1 MNKMKKTT
9 QETKKIN
16 KKIINKKIYIIIS
29 IIFSIILS
37 STIIFK
43 TYLNKTNWYLKQANK
58 EKQEHITIFTHGS
71 FGSIMGL
78 IDLFKV
84 LKDNVT
90 GTIYKKTVSKMRKNI
105 YFYSGQPIMQKG
117 LIKIEPSFDL
127 SSTSSVRLAAYP
139 ILKAYEEVNKQF
151 LKKEINNHFYTFGWS
166 GLISQER
173 RRKESIRFYN
183 SLTEEVEFHTKSGI
197 KPKIRILAH
206 SHGGNVTLNLSAVNI
221 VINNFNDMDTILKQT
236 INEDEKEAL
245 MQMYKQIKKLP
256 TKEDHTQTNGQK
268 SLDYRPTNKSL
279 KIDELLMFGTPIQP
293 ETECLIFNNFFD
305 KIYNIYS
312 SEDVV
317 QDIDSISTKKNSSQR
332 LKTLETT
339 ISKKEIPKII
349 QLKIMVDRDM
359 IKGID
364 NNKIKTLTLAQT
376 NTQQK
381 TEANQSFLKRLFSR
395 SRFSPKKTKDPTHKE
410 MWFISWNK
418 LKENMDTS
426 LESIPSVIFTPL
438 FLNAIEKISKKTNDI
453 DVNIKLKNKS
463 LKIYV
468 FEHSEEEQ
476 KVQYKVSMERSIV
489 DSIKTKFLK
498 WIPDDLSF
506 SKKFNIIKNC
516 QEQV

>member
-1 MNKMKKTT
+1 MNEIKKTT
-9 QETKKIN
+9 QETKPIN
-16 KKIINKKIYIIIS
+16 KKTYIIIS
-29 IIFSIILS
+29 IIFSIILG

-43 TYLNKTNWYLKQANK
+43 TYWNKTNWYLKQNE
-58 EKQEHITIFTHGS
+58 EKKEHITIFTHGS
-71 FGSIMGL
+71 FGSIIGL

-90 GTIYKKTVSKMRKNI
+90 GTIYKKTVSKMRKNV

-127 SSTSSVRLAAYP
+127 SSTSSARLAAYP

-183 SLTEEVEFHTKSGI
+183 SLSEELELYTKSGI

-206 SHGGNVTLNLSAVNI
+206 SHGGNVALNLSAVNL
-221 VINNFNDMDTILKQT
+221 VINNFDNINSILKQT

-245 MQMYKQIKKLP
+245 ILMYEQIKKLP
-256 TKEDHTQTNGQK
+256 IKENLTQTNGQK
-268 SLDYRPTNKSL
+268 LFDYRPTNKNL

-293 ETECLIFNNFFD
+293 ETECLVFNNFFN

-312 SEDVV
+312 SEDII

-332 LKTLETT
+332 LKILEITP
-339 ISKKEIPKII
+339 KKEIPKII
-349 QLKIMVDRDM
+349 QLKIMIDRDM
-359 IKGID
+359 IKGI
-364 NNKIKTLTLAQT
+364 NKNKIKTLTLAQT
-376 NTQQK
+376 NTRQK
-381 TEANQSFLKRLFSR
+381 TEANQSFLKRFFSR

-418 LKENMDTS
+418 LKDNLDTY
-426 LESIPSVIFTPL
+426 LEHIPSVIFTPL

-453 DVNIKLKNKS
+453 DINIKLKNKN

-468 FEHSEEEQ
+468 FEHSENEQ
-476 KVQYKVSMERSIV
+476 KVEYKVSMERNIV
-489 DSIKTKFLK
+489 DSIKTEFLK

-506 SKKFNIIKNC
+506 SNKFNIIKNC